1 MFQNNATDIY
11 IFQAIAKWP
20 ESKLGRESIFLHCFG
35 TKNKY
40 INPLRANFP
49 IHFNAF
55 QYSAVFSLGLGTNAL
70 IHLVP
75 MFHLF

>member
-1 MFQNNATDIY
+1 MFQNNATDIH

-20 ESKLGRESIFLHCFG
+20 ESKLGRESTFLHCIG

-49 IHFNAF
+49 IYFNAF

-70 IHLVP
+70 THLVP
-75 MFHLF
+75 MLHLS